1 MCVLMRVYVRA
12 NARVCA
18 AMSVLVLVHA
28 RQREA
33 MRLAAGNEGQA
44 AEAKLEA
51 KSAGGK
57 EWEWE
62 FLFFYRCR
70 TSLIEIDFHP
80 IFDEK
85 NSKKM
90 SVNEVKRWKI
100 KKTGDTLCP
109 AVHILGT

>member
-18 AMSVLVLVHA
+18 AMSVLVRVHP

-44 AEAKLEA
+44 AEAKSEA
-51 KSAGGK
+51 KSTGGK
-57 EWEWE
+57 EWE

-70 TSLIEIDFHP
+70 TSLV
-80 IFDEK
+80 
-85 NSKKM
+85 
-90 SVNEVKRWKI
+90 SVSGR
-100 KKTGDTLCP
+100 
-109 AVHILGT
+109 H